1 VERVRNAH
9 SLPTF
14 CYAQSSRLR
23 IVEVKE
29 TIDLVWAQLWY
40 TSRRFFSRNESMQV
54 IEGNIR
60 ATGKKFAI
68 VVSRFNSFV
77 VESLLEG
84 ALDTLERHGEV
95 SDDDITLVRVP
106 GAYELPVVAK
116 KLAEKKSFDA
126 IIALGAVI
134 RGGTPHFDFVAG
146 ECNKGLAQVSLE
158 YGVPVSFGVI
168 TTDSIEQAIERS
180 GTKAGNKGA
189 EAALG
194 ALEMVNVI
202 DAVEKL

>member
-1 VERVRNAH
+1 
-9 SLPTF
+9 
-14 CYAQSSRLR
+14 
-23 IVEVKE
+23 
-29 TIDLVWAQLWY
+29 
-40 TSRRFFSRNESMQV
+40 MQV

-84 ALDTLERHGEV
+84 ALDKSVRGEV
-95 SDDDITLVRVP
+95 SDGDITLVRVP
-106 GAYELPVVAK
+106 GAYELPVAAK
-116 KLAEKKSFDA
+116 KIAEKGQFDA

-158 YGVPVSFGVI
+158 YGIPVSFGVI

-194 ALEMVNVI
+194 ALEMVNVVSALN
-202 DAVEKL
+202 DL

>member
-1 VERVRNAH
+1 MIE
-9 SLPTF
+9 
-14 CYAQSSRLR
+14 
-23 IVEVKE
+23 
-29 TIDLVWAQLWY
+29 
-40 TSRRFFSRNESMQV
+40 

-68 VVSRFNSFV
+68 VVARFNGFV
-77 VESLLEG
+77 VESLLDG

-95 SDDDITLVRVP
+95 NPDDVTVVRVP
-106 GAYELPVVAK
+106 GAYELPIAAK
-116 KLAEKKSFDA
+116 KLAEKKKFDA
-126 IIALGAVI
+126 IIAIGAVI

-146 ECNKGLAQVSLE
+146 ECNKGLAQVSLDA
-158 YGVPVSFGVI
+158 GIPVAFGVI

-189 EAALG
+189 EAALC

-202 DAVEKL
+202 SAIEEAN

>member
-1 VERVRNAH
+1 
-9 SLPTF
+9 
-14 CYAQSSRLR
+14 
-23 IVEVKE
+23 
-29 TIDLVWAQLWY
+29 
-40 TSRRFFSRNESMQV
+40 MQV
-54 IEGNIR
+54 IEGNMR

-95 SDDDITLVRVP
+95 NETDITLVRVP
-106 GAYELPVVAK
+106 GAYELPLAAK
-116 KLAEKKSFDA
+116 KVAQSKKYDA

-158 YGVPVSFGVI
+158 FDIPVSFGVI

-180 GTKAGNKGA
+180 GTKAGNKGS

-202 DAVEKL
+202 AALDSNAEA

>member
-1 VERVRNAH
+1 MN
-9 SLPTF
+9 
-14 CYAQSSRLR
+14 
-23 IVEVKE
+23 I
-29 TIDLVWAQLWY
+29 
-40 TSRRFFSRNESMQV
+40 

-60 ATGKKFAI
+60 ATGKKFAL

-77 VESLLEG
+77 VESLVEG

-95 SDDDITLVRVP
+95 NSQDITLVRVP
-106 GAYELPVVAK
+106 GAYELPIAAK
-116 KLAEKKSFDA
+116 KLAEKGTFDG

-134 RGGTPHFDFVAG
+134 RGGTPHFEFVAG

-158 YGVPVSFGVI
+158 FGIPVSFGVI

-189 EAALG
+189 EAAVSYTHLT
-194 ALEMVNVI
+194 LPTTPYV
-202 DAVEKL
+202 

>member
-1 VERVRNAH
+1 MN
-9 SLPTF
+9 
-14 CYAQSSRLR
+14 
-23 IVEVKE
+23 I
-29 TIDLVWAQLWY
+29 
-40 TSRRFFSRNESMQV
+40 

-60 ATGKKFAI
+60 ATGKKFAL

-77 VESLLEG
+77 VESLVDG
-84 ALDTLERHGEV
+84 ALDALERHGEV
-95 SDDDITLVRVP
+95 NEQDITLVRVP
-106 GAYELPVVAK
+106 GAYELPIAAK
-116 KLAEKKSFDA
+116 KLAEQNKYDA

-158 YGVPVSFGVI
+158 YGIPVSFGVI

-189 EAALG
+189 EAAVG
-194 ALEMVNVI
+194 ALEMVNVLANI
-202 DAVEKL
+202 EGAK